1 MFKVVKIII
10 AKEKKINLEKFSFE
24 LKFIFIIDISSD
36 IKNNIADIK
45 KAEVK
50 KNVPNRKILLP
61 IIKDIFVDFLCNSFF
76 IL

>member
-10 AKEKKINLEKFSFE
+10 AKEKKINLEEFSFE

-61 IIKDIFVDFLCNSFF
+61 IIKDFFLDSLCNSFF

>member
-1 MFKVVKIII
+1 
-10 AKEKKINLEKFSFE
+10 

-61 IIKDIFVDFLCNSFF
+61 IIKDLFVDFLCNSFF